1 MCAALPTQQKGGRS
15 FQYLVTEMSRFIVQ
29 TGHTELSLKCDCEPS
44 TTSLAEAVRKACAG
58 LRIVVHLEP
67 TPTGDHQANGAAE
80 AMVHVLRTKANLLV
94 QQIEEAT
101 GCTKPVFG
109 CLHPVYAWAV
119 VHSSWLHNHFVVNK
133 ETTGYERST
142 GRLYSGKLALF
153 GETVLGYLKTDL
165 KGLPKRSKGVW
176 LTKTMM
182 NDCHVIGT
190 ATGIFVTRSIR
201 RLPTSFQLEQLGDLT
216 ACPWEY
222 GYANLGH
229 RLVYSKRVSQPFGVA
244 IGANLQ
250 LGDKEALAVRD
261 YARAHPYEDADPK
274 AISAEAGI
282 QSSNEAGQAEVSTS
296 TPASG
301 ELGSGGP
308 SSSARPDSGMPQA
321 EGSFSGSSKHAIE
334 HDDVGAEAKR
344 LHFSGHGDSLPH
356 GDVVPQTPV

>member
-1 MCAALPTQQKGGRS
+1 MAL
-15 FQYLVTEMSRFIVQ
+15 
-29 TGHTELSLKCDCEPS
+29 
-44 TTSLAEAVRKACAG
+44 
-58 LRIVVHLEP
+58 
-67 TPTGDHQANGAAE
+67 AE

-165 KGLPKRSKGVW
+165 KGLPKWSKGVW

-229 RLVYSKRVSQPFGVA
+229 RLCLLKEGITTLWCRNWSQFA
-244 IGANLQ
+244 AW
-250 LGDKEALAVRD
+250 
-261 YARAHPYEDADPK
+261 
-274 AISAEAGI
+274 
-282 QSSNEAGQAEVSTS
+282 
-296 TPASG
+296 
-301 ELGSGGP
+301 
-308 SSSARPDSGMPQA
+308 
-321 EGSFSGSSKHAIE
+321 
-334 HDDVGAEAKR
+334 
-344 LHFSGHGDSLPH
+344 
-356 GDVVPQTPV
+356 

>member
-1 MCAALPTQQKGGRS
+1 M
-15 FQYLVTEMSRFIVQ
+15 
-29 TGHTELSLKCDCEPS
+29 
-44 TTSLAEAVRKACAG
+44 
-58 LRIVVHLEP
+58 
-67 TPTGDHQANGAAE
+67 
-80 AMVHVLRTKANLLV
+80 
-94 QQIEEAT
+94 
-101 GCTKPVFG
+101 
-109 CLHPVYAWAV
+109 
-119 VHSSWLHNHFVVNK
+119 HNHFLVNK

-165 KGLPKRSKGVW
+165 KGLPKWSKGVW

-201 RLPTSFQLEQLGDLT
+201 RLPSSFQLEQLGDLT

-244 IGANLQ
+244 VGANLQ

-261 YARAHPYEDADPK
+261 YARAHPFEDADPS

-282 QSSNEAGQAEVSTS
+282 QPSAVAGSAEV
-296 TPASG
+296 PASTLASEETG
-301 ELGSGGP
+301 NVGP
-308 SSSARPDSGMPQA
+308 SSSARPDSGIPQV
-321 EGSFSGSSKHAIE
+321 EGSSSGSSKHTIE

-344 LHFSGHGDSLPH
+344 LHFFW
-356 GDVVPQTPV
+356 VW